1 MVDDLISKKV
11 ENPEMS
17 VKDDEVIT
25 LVRKMIELDGLDA

>member
-1 MVDDLISKKV
+1 MVDELIAKKV

-25 LVRKMIELDGLDA
+25 LVRRMIELDGLDA

>member
-1 MVDDLISKKV
+1 MVDELIAKKV

-17 VKDDEVIT
+17 VQDDEVIT